1 MTPRDTIQTVI
12 NTLNLV
18 TVSGKQN
25 MDRLL
30 GSIMAL
36 EGVVKQMDAEA
47 VKAAE
52 KIEIV
57 KEAPEA

>member
-12 NTLNLV
+12 NTLNLI

-36 EGVVKQMDAEA
+36 EGVVKHMDAEA

-57 KEAPEA
+57 KEEPEA